1 MHTNKPLTTGCC
13 PDGTGYI
20 KLHIGVKTEETEQ
33 HSENRGNRTTAV
45 IYVVLSRVNLPAV
58 LSNLSP

>member
-33 HSENRGNRTTAV
+33 HSEKNW
-45 IYVVLSRVNLPAV
+45 YVVELQLYM
-58 LSNLSP
+58 